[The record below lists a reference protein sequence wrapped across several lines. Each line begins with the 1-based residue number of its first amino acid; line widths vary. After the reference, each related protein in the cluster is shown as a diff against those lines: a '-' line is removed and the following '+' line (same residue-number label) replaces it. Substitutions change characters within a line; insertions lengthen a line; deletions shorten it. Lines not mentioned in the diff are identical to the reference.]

1 MSDVLTRICADKRAH
16 IARRKSEVPLATLAA
31 LAGEQSPPRGFART
45 LERSVTATGAG
56 LIAEIK
62 KASPSKGLIREDFD
76 PASLA
81 LAYEVGG
88 AACLSVLTDAPYF
101 QGEDSHLEEARSEVN
116 LPVLRKDFMLDPYQ
130 IVEARALGADCVLL
144 IMAALE
150 DGEARDLEAAA
161 LDLGMDVLIE
171 VHDGPELNRALKL
184 RGKLIGINNRDLA
197 TLDVDLGTT
206 EALAPL
212 VPDDYMVVSESGLSS
227 GGDLA
232 RMGRVGV
239 RCFLIGDSLMRQA
252 DVAVATRAL
261 LAHDGGFAAE
271 A

>member
-130 IVEARALGADCVLL
+130 IVEPRALGADCVLRL
-144 IMAALE
+144 MTAPE
-150 DGEARDLEAAA
+150 DGEPRDLNTAPTDRGSELRTTTAGVPKMKVTPASHQPSRGGICVNA
-161 LDLGMDVLIE
+161 VSPRSRILRNPASRHRSIARLNQNVPPSWEGRFAGRFSTNSSSCVL
-171 VHDGPELNRALKL
+171 A
-184 RGKLIGINNRDLA
+184 
-197 TLDVDLGTT
+197 
-206 EALAPL
+206 
-212 VPDDYMVVSESGLSS
+212 SEMSS
-227 GGDLA
+227 G
-232 RMGRVGV
+232 
-239 RCFLIGDSLMRQA
+239 
-252 DVAVATRAL
+252 
-261 LAHDGGFAAE
+261 
-271 A
+271 